1 MQNKH
6 KNITHNNNTT
16 KKIGNWRAYN
26 NSLRRRG
33 NITLLID
40 EAIATSAFKKPLPT
54 HEAGHPFTYADSLIM
69 LILSLRTLLHQ
80 PLRQITGFMEGT
92 LQSMGIN
99 WGVPDYTTLSRR
111 ASDLDVPLLAYN
123 RYIGNDEPLILL
135 LDSSG
140 FKIYGEGEWKV
151 RKHGAGK
158 RRTWRETH
166 IAVDHSTRDIISLV
180 STKPMVGDSTQVLPL
195 LTAAENNLR
204 KIDSGRPLKDIIG
217 DGAYDSN
224 ELYHLADSLGANL
237 IAPPKKNADVHAKM
251 RHHHIYEDED
261 WLKRNAVVKRC
272 WSVGID
278 EWKRETGYHRRSL
291 VENTYYRLKTI
302 FGDRLHSRTIKNQHT
317 ESLIRARL
325 INKFNAIGLPKY
337 VPV

>member
-1 MQNKH
+1 MTQTKTN
-6 KNITHNNNTT
+6 TTQTNNTT
-16 KKIGNWRAYN
+16 KKISNWGAYN
-26 NSLRRRG
+26 NSLKQRG

-40 EAIATSAFKKPLPT
+40 EAMASSAFRKPLPT
-54 HEAGHPFTYADSLIM
+54 HEAGHPFTYADSLIL

-80 PLRQITGFMEGT
+80 PLRQITGFMEGI
-92 LQSMGIN
+92 LRGMGID
-99 WGVPDYTTLSRR
+99 WTVPDYTTLSRR
-111 ASDLDVPLLAYN
+111 AGDLDVPLLTHN
-123 RYIGNDEPLILL
+123 RYMGNDEPLVLL

-151 RKHGAGK
+151 RKHGVGK

-166 IAVDHSTRDIISLV
+166 IAVDHSTRDIVSLV

-195 LTAAENNLR
+195 LIAAENNLQ
-204 KIDSGRPLKDIIG
+204 KIDSARTLKDIIG

-224 ELYHLADSLGANL
+224 ELYHLADNLGATL

-251 RHHHIYEDED
+251 RHHCIYEDED

-302 FGDRLHSRTIKNQHT
+302 FGDRLRSRTIKNQHT
-317 ESLIRARL
+317 ESMIRARS
-325 INKFNAIGLPKY
+325 INKFNKMGLPKY
-337 VPV
+337 VPI